1 MPKDTNKE
9 NVSPNLRRARQKA
22 AAWPYRVPTL
32 GGHQQHY
39 AYGSPCPDDLE
50 CTTHE
55 NFAQSSSGTQVKY
68 THSLSGEMLC
78 DVPSWNAS
86 SIESDQRTAES
97 DSMAISKF
105 HPNLG
110 LDSHFTLH
118 LSPNSHFSIIPKFN
132 SNLKFKATR
141 K

>member
-32 GGHQQHY
+32 GGHHD
-39 AYGSPCPDDLE
+39 PRR
-50 CTTHE
+50 TTRMGPPVQTTS
-55 NFAQSSSGTQVKY
+55 NAPRTKTLPNRQA
-68 THSLSGEMLC
+68 
-78 DVPSWNAS
+78 VPKSNIPIRCRGKCCA
-86 SIESDQRTAES
+86 T
-97 DSMAISKF
+97 KF

-110 LDSHFTLH
+110 LDSHFSLG